1 MRAYART
8 RGFPRIPWRAS
19 ECARSLELGGY
30 AANEGELCRALSGA
44 PLSRTIPQQRE
55 RQSEANTLTLATRS
69 ATAEDDMAGA
79 GPSDLGMASDDVHA
93 GLQPS
98 TIIYQGKKGYKMVR
112 HYLMG
117 DMLGEGAQG
126 KVKEAGALPHLAL
139 GRCSAS
145 P

>member
-1 MRAYART
+1 MHH
-8 RGFPRIPWRAS
+8 
-19 ECARSLELGGY
+19 
-30 AANEGELCRALSGA
+30 EG
-44 PLSRTIPQQRE
+44 
-55 RQSEANTLTLATRS
+55 
-69 ATAEDDMAGA
+69 MAA
-79 GPSDLGMASDDVHA
+79 GPSEFGMAADEVHA
-93 GLQPS
+93 GLHQPS

-112 HYLMG
+112 QYLMG